1 MRNPRKGQYAAQDAA
16 RGESPAPAEPSASAE
31 HPVSLLLIG
40 GGVGP
45 MAGVVLHRRVIENTR
60 TDGTDQDHLEVL
72 HLSRSPL
79 VGDRTDFLAGKAVV
93 DPVAGMLQVF
103 RSAALILR
111 AENRNGVAGIPCNTF
126 HAPAI
131 FQPFLSS
138 LHEEEVP
145 VRVLSMLE
153 ETAEFVRTRHP
164 GVKRVG
170 LLSTTG
176 TRASG
181 VYREVFRQR
190 DLQLVE
196 VPAEMQDSLHETIY
210 HPEWGLKA
218 RSAAVPP
225 VEEKIRRYLRTV
237 ISAGAEVV
245 ILGCTELPLA
255 VGEGLFEGVP
265 LIDPMTALARALV
278 REVAP
283 GKLFTLPPPAGL
295 PERTPQKEPTAGPG
309 STSAGSPANGA
320 AS

>member
-1 MRNPRKGQYAAQDAA
+1 MRFTRKGQYAA
-16 RGESPAPAEPSASAE
+16 REPL
-31 HPVSLLLIG
+31 VLIG
-40 GGVGP
+40 CGVGP
-45 MAGVVLHRRVIENTR
+45 MAGVVLHRRIIENTR

-79 VGDRTDFLAGKAVV
+79 VGDRTDFLSGKDVL

-111 AENRNGVAGIPCNTF
+111 AEDRRAVAGIPCNTF

-131 FQPFLSS
+131 FQPFLRS

-153 ETAEFVRTRHP
+153 EAADLVRRRHP

-176 TRASG
+176 TRTSG
-181 VYREVFRQR
+181 VYREVFGHR

-196 VPAEMQDSLHETIY
+196 VPADMQDSLHEAIY
-210 HPEWGLKA
+210 HPQWGLKA
-218 RSAAVPP
+218 RSAAVPA
-225 VEEKIRRYLRTV
+225 VEEKVRRYLRTV
-237 ISAGAEVV
+237 IAGGAEVV

-255 VGEGLFEGVP
+255 VREDLFEGVP
-265 LIDPMTALARALV
+265 LIDPMNALARALV
-278 REVAP
+278 REAAP
-283 GKLFTLPPPAGL
+283 KKLLTHPPPTGL
-295 PERTPQKEPTAGPG
+295 PEQMPRRAPIAEHG
-309 STSAGSPANGA
+309 STSVVSPANGA
-320 AS
+320 ASPLSTDR